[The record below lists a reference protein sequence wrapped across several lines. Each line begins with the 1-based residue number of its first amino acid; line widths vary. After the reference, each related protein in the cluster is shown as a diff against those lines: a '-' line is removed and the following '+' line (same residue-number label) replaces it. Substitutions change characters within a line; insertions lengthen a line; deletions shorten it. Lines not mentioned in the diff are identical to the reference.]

1 MLSLDLF
8 DSRYEKKLHE
18 GALDDTVTRTQ
29 AHSMEPL
36 SRRAADIR
44 TQIRSGKLS
53 GVELDKLEKEYEDL
67 VQKRLDI
74 MLDRQPKNEQQVPSK
89 QDPFAY
95 VKPEPKGIGDI
106 QDPRAKMAQL
116 AQRAKKGPLANVG
129 AGIKGFLTGKEEP
142 LDEQELGRRG
152 IGVRN
157 MKALEATIRQG
168 LAKTVFQFPKV
179 RAVAADEEDSD
190 KLADYYNGLDS
201 AGRSNFVYNV
211 LGDPMKFVTLCK
223 TLNIQLIP
231 VGAIQPDLPGI
242 PSQGEIPL
250 EEKKNQKKKFKST
263 VAQREIEKAMAAEP
277 AAGDPIEAFVLKSLK
292 TDSEQD
298 QQIQDLE
305 NKLQNVVTKTV
316 ATEPTVMPK
325 VQPSATVA
333 TAPTTAKPAPTPTST
348 ATQAPV
354 ELPTPTPTA
363 EPAPTAAELPKKD
376 QKILSR
382 VKSIEKRL
390 KDRVDAYQDA
400 RAQQDKATLQQQIDA
415 LQTQARQQ
423 ASKLSSSGRLVLG
436 QDDVYDIDANLV
448 REPELEPIP
457 LKKAAESKMQEH
469 GGGIGPRQH
478 WQDLMQEG
486 QPQELINRYL
496 AIDAETDV
504 DAVRK
509 AIQAISRDPELG
521 ANSKS
526 RLLGQ
531 IGMIIKRHRL
541 PIGRAYYQFMQQ
553 YMEAVEMDRTKVAGY
568 PNDPATVKHRLDT
581 AKAIL
586 SNPASD
592 ADSRREAAGIVA
604 KLDKKLV
611 AETVTNVKAGM
622 AEIYRRLAPKIER
635 HRDSFLAGQLYDELE
650 NYAELH
656 GAEGEFKRMMST
668 ARNRA
673 HMEYDTDPGG
683 FQNWFWFLP
692 FEDNDV
698 TESINELKK
707 KMSKLEALALAAN
720 RAGDDAKCKMY
731 QQKIQSLKQKLSQSM
746 AEGWSDQGN
755 PTPYSVYIDGR
766 EWRAY
771 KSDDHARAVAEKVR
785 ANLKRQG
792 REQTVTIAPSQ
803 RKQVEETHDSKLELA
818 AKEFIKG
825 IYDPTGPVYR
835 AAYRSFH
842 KGQDAEAQ
850 LRKHIA
856 QKYGVSEKDL
866 SDAET
871 THRASKLAGPR
882 RKKDVEEDFGMPGT
896 TIPRKSLIQGYTVF
910 WNPKTQVVSVTR
922 GGDSEEAAIEQAR
935 VGTPSIKNFRQA
947 ADRLIDRIESDL
959 NEGREIQ
966 TREDFIRERDRL
978 LRMIGIETD
987 PANKQ
992 ILKSAIRQLENRAE
1006 NEGWIT
1012 IQSRMVRE
1020 DSDGGE
1026 AVEMAIMRRML
1037 VAHTDLI
1044 VEFGLDKVV
1053 QAIEEVAYN
1062 VGDTDEIGSSDVSG
1076 WVRQVKQ
1083 ILGAD
1088 A

>member
-8 DSRYEKKLHE
+8 DSRYERRLHE
-18 GALDDTVTRTQ
+18 GAVDDTI
-29 AHSMEPL
+29 AHLIEPL
-36 SRRAADIR
+36 SRRAMDIR
-44 TQIRSGKLS
+44 TQLRAGR
-53 GVELDKLEKEYEDL
+53 LDPAQVAKLEKEYEDL

-74 MLDRQPKNEQQVPSK
+74 ILDRKPTQEQQQPKPPAQGLLKGKDLVTPQQRVAGATPQK
-89 QDPFAY
+89 PGVAGA
-95 VKPEPKGIGDI
+95 VKDVVGGVKRWLKGEPDQGSTYETT
-106 QDPRAKMAQL
+106 
-116 AQRAKKGPLANVG
+116 
-129 AGIKGFLTGKEEP
+129 IK
-142 LDEQELGRRG
+142 EQELGRRG

-157 MKALEATIRQG
+157 MKALEATIHQG

-179 RAVAADEEDSD
+179 RPVAADEEDSD

-211 LGDPMKFVTLCK
+211 LGDPIKFSQLCK
-223 TLNIQLIP
+223 SLNIQLIP
-231 VGAIQPDLPGI
+231 MGAIQPDLPGI
-242 PSQGEIPL
+242 PSQGELPL

-316 ATEPTVMPK
+316 ATEPAVTPRI
-325 VQPSATVA
+325 QPSATA
-333 TAPTTAKPAPTPTST
+333 APAPTPVKPTPAPTST

-400 RAQQDKATLQQQIDA
+400 RAQQDKAALQQQIDA
-415 LQTQARQQ
+415 LQAQAKQQ

-436 QDDVYDIDANLV
+436 QDDVYDIEANLI
-448 REPELEPIP
+448 REPELEPIQ
-457 LKKAAESKMQEH
+457 LKKAAESTMQEH

-486 QPQELINRYL
+486 QPQELIHRYL

-509 AIQAISRDPELG
+509 AIQAISRDSALS
-521 ANSKS
+521 ATSKS

-531 IGMIIKRHRL
+531 IGMIIKRHKL

-553 YMEAVEMDRTKVAGY
+553 FMEAVELDRARVAGY
-568 PNDPATVKHRLDT
+568 PNDPATAKHRLDT

-604 KLDKKLV
+604 KLDKKVV

-656 GAEGEFKRMMST
+656 GAEGEFKRMMAT
-668 ARNRA
+668 ARNSA
-673 HMEYDTDPGG
+673 HMEYDTNPGG

-692 FEDNDV
+692 FEDDSM
-698 TESINELKK
+698 TEGTDELKK
-707 KMSKLEALALAAN
+707 RMSKLEALALAAN

-755 PTPYSVYIDGR
+755 PTAYSVYIDGR

-771 KSDDHARAVAEKVR
+771 KSDDHARAVAEKVQ

-792 REQTVTIAPSQ
+792 RDQTVTIAPS
-803 RKQVEETHDSKLELA
+803 K
-818 AKEFIKG
+818 AKRVQENIS
-825 IYDPTGPVYR
+825 R
-835 AAYRSFH
+835 
-842 KGQDAEAQ
+842 E
-850 LRKHIA
+850 
-856 QKYGVSEKDL
+856 
-866 SDAET
+866 
-871 THRASKLAGPR
+871 PR
-882 RKKDVEEDFGMPGT
+882 T
-896 TIPRKSLIQGYTVF
+896 
-910 WNPKTQVVSVTR
+910 
-922 GGDSEEAAIEQAR
+922 A
-935 VGTPSIKNFRQA
+935 
-947 ADRLIDRIESDL
+947 
-959 NEGREIQ
+959 
-966 TREDFIRERDRL
+966 RERDDMIDKIR
-978 LRMIGIETD
+978 RMMTQD
-987 PANKQ
+987 RNPANLQ
-992 ILKSAIRQLENRAE
+992 IMKKDIEMLQTKYRDLK
-1006 NEGWIT
+1006 
-1012 IQSRMVRE
+1012 E
-1020 DSDGGE
+1020 DRDGGE

-1053 QAIEEVAYN
+1053 AAIEEVAYN

-1076 WVRQVKQ
+1076 WVHQVKQ